1 MSKECIFSLTE
12 SADAKSFILEANMYE
27 NGVLIDDVVKGITL
41 EFYDYS
47 TQKLFNNFNKT
58 LSNGKGTI
66 NLSDLT
72 KTTYGA
78 TIITEGFFPDNVYKI
93 KLTYL
98 AETNQEFEY
107 SGVTQFSYVAFT
119 AISTGL
125 VITNVLAYNFMR
137 PYTSERVDIREQE
150 RLMNAIR
157 YASYINDEV
166 SVKNNLDNLK
176 RIL

>member
-27 NGVLIDDVVKGITL
+27 NGVLLEDIVETVTI
-41 EFYDYS
+41 EFYDYNKV
-47 TQKLFNNFNKT
+47 KLFNNYTKGLNANKT
-58 LSNGKGTI
+58 II
-66 NLSDLT
+66 NFTDLT
-72 KTTYGA
+72 KTTHGVA
-78 TIITEGFFPDNVYKI
+78 TITEDFFPDNVYQI
-93 KLTYL
+93 RLNYTVYGIDGD
-98 AETNQEFEY
+98 Y